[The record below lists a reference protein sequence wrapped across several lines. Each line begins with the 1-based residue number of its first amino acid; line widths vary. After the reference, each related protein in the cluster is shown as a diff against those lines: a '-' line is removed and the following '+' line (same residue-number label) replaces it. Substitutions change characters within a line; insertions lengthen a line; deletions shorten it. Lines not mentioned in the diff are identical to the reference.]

1 MTCGGGAGMVGG
13 AAGVLMD
20 LVCQETEPPDK
31 TEDSAIEVWA
41 SPNKRDDSGIE
52 VSESPDKRHDSA
64 IGGLEIPAGR
74 SRSRRECRETPD
86 KQDDSAIVVYES
98 PNKRD
103 GSVIGGVEIP
113 TGRSRSR
120 RECRETPNK
129 RDDSAIKVSESPD
142 KPHGSA
148 IGAPERLRSGFPLG
162 ADDPGIQ
169 GDDAA
174 GGGEEGVDVEFLD
187 LGAGEDEVAELHEDV
202 GEGVQV
208 GRLEMAGA

>member
-1 MTCGGGAGMVGG
+1 MVGG

-64 IGGLEIPAGR
+64 IGGLEIPA
-74 SRSRRECRETPD
+74 
-86 KQDDSAIVVYES
+86 
-98 PNKRD
+98 
-103 GSVIGGVEIP
+103 
-113 TGRSRSR
+113 GRSRSR

>member
-103 GSVIGGVEIP
+103 GSVIGGWRFQQV
-113 TGRSRSR
+113 
-120 RECRETPNK
+120 
-129 RDDSAIKVSESPD
+129 
-142 KPHGSA
+142 
-148 IGAPERLRSGFPLG
+148 
-162 ADDPGIQ
+162 DPG
-169 GDDAA
+169 
-174 GGGEEGVDVEFLD
+174 V
-187 LGAGEDEVAELHEDV
+187 GAS
-202 GEGVQV
+202 V
-208 GRLEMAGA
+208 GRLLTSGTTPQSRCRSLLTSLTAPQSGLPRG